1 MIVMAWGGAVACQPG
16 KGVSA
21 AATIDDHDHLT
32 VVATVDAMGQR
43 ANSGAGARHIR
54 MLASG
59 AGSAVDSARAD
70 MLVLQIRDA
79 LQRYRDVA
87 AATADG
93 FEELA
98 TADSGGG
105 VTHLVNWKWAV
116 EEAFR
121 FNPTKPTALVYRT
134 RVDGERVLLGVM
146 YTAPD
151 GASPDALDRR
161 VPVRVGRWHQHV
173 DWCTPKRGDDA
184 RWTEVG
190 RDGAPMFGPWSR
202 IATRAG
208 CDSVAGAFQS
218 HVFGWMV
225 HANVF
230 ASDEPRVIWSEPA
243 GVAAPAAVAVV
254 DSGAAA
260 PAPAPAPRVYRVA
273 PPGSGSVSARVDT
286 ALPAAQPGF
295 MSSGARVAY
304 ERFVPAKGGG
314 RHAVVIMLPGGGG
327 IGGDSVSAELR
338 ASAEALSKRGYVTE
352 IVHYLDATG
361 SSAVAIGD
369 GFKNLPV
376 WNRAV
381 GDAITQVASDPGV
394 DSTRIALLGLSF
406 GGRLAILHAAG
417 DARVRCVVDYFGGI
431 GAQGARR
438 LTRMPPVDVVG
449 LAGDTAVA
457 MLRDALTRLGGKNE
471 FHDYAG
477 RAGQLSPSDRRD
489 AGQGVERFL
498 ESCVPAR

>member
-1 MIVMAWGGAVACQPG
+1 
-16 KGVSA
+16 
-21 AATIDDHDHLT
+21 
-32 VVATVDAMGQR
+32 
-43 ANSGAGARHIR
+43 
-54 MLASG
+54 
-59 AGSAVDSARAD
+59 

-105 VTHLVNWKWAV
+105 LSHLVNWKWAV
-116 EEAFR
+116 AEAFR
-121 FNPTKPTALVYRT
+121 FNPMKPTALVYRT
-134 RVDGERVLLGVM
+134 RVDGERVLLGAM

-184 RWTEVG
+184 RWTEAG
-190 RDGAPMFGPWSR
+190 RDGAPMFGPSSR

-230 ASDEPRVIWSEPA
+230 ASDEPGVIWSEPA
-243 GVAAPAAVAVV
+243 GVAAPVAVAAEEQKTETEKV
-254 DSGAAA
+254 SRAGPR
-260 PAPAPAPRVYRVA
+260 PA
-273 PPGSGSVSARVDT
+273 VSASRPVADT

-295 MSSGARVAY
+295 MSGGARVAY

-327 IGGDSVSAELR
+327 IGADSVSAELR

-361 SSAVAIGD
+361 SSAVTISD

-376 WNRAV
+376 WNRAL
-381 GDAITQVASDPGV
+381 GDAITQVASDPSV

-457 MLRDALTRLGGKNE
+457 TLRDALTRLGGKNE

-477 RAGQLSPSDRRD
+477 RAGQLAPSDRRD

-498 ESCVPAR
+498 ESCVPTR